1 MEHLLMQWGGKRRL
15 VQSPGTGSRVLILE
29 MLLQMGRKLRVRL
42 PENLRLRASLKSK
55 LNPKLL
61 LLCLQKL
68 DLLVQMVVQHELL
81 VSLLE
86 QEFPGSLLRNSWVA
100 ERIGPCC

>member
-1 MEHLLMQWGGKRRL
+1 
-15 VQSPGTGSRVLILE
+15 
-29 MLLQMGRKLRVRL
+29 
-42 PENLRLRASLKSK
+42 LKSK